1 MSDCVRRTHPI
12 RSLLSVLQS
21 VKNQICGSVRR
32 RSPPLARRAS
42 HQAERPGV
50 ERSDLLDAVF
60 KADLAAFAA
69 QAPQLAQRYRT
80 VTEK

>member
-1 MSDCVRRTHPI
+1 VRVIGAECKHELAADDVVTT
-12 RSLLSVLQS
+12 SLR
-21 VKNQICGSVRR
+21 G
-32 RSPPLARRAS
+32 LALGEVVCA
-42 HQAERPGV
+42 PGV
-50 ERSDLLDAVF
+50 ERSDLIDAVF